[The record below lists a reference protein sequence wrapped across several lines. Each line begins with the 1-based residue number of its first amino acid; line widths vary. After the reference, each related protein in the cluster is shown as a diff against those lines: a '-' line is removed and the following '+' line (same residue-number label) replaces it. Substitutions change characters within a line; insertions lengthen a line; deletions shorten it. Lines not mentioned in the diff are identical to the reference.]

1 MYEKSDWILNG
12 KNYPRP
18 PYIDPINPAYTTS
31 NMSKE
36 ATPGTLDNGKSPSVP
51 GTAST
56 TTSITQ
62 VSRPFFTLQ
71 ELSYLHS
78 QTIPSTLKL
87 QYASTKQQIY
97 QFLNQ
102 VVKILKYPIRVL
114 ATTMNYYQ
122 RFYLFNKF
130 DVATLSMQIENSPYT
145 IAISCLFLASKV
157 EDCIKKLKDI
167 QQVCN
172 KLRDINEN
180 TLVESN
186 GAGVPF
192 IDLQRRIILSTEFK
206 LLQITKFDFNLGNN
220 PSFAI
225 NVDDLLIQ
233 FCKNLGINY
242 KISMLCWLIN
252 YDIIQTPLSLVVPP
266 HSIALAIIIIALS
279 LNPREMNLQHHEIG
293 EDDEQEITK
302 IKKILSELDCNDFQC
317 PEVLV
322 NEAILYILDYYTH
335 QYDNSIL
342 QDYLPPIDQ
351 VTGKNQIFKF
361 LELKQKFNDVE
372 ILNEKSCNFKLNE
385 KDGYLQNWDYGVAT
399 KGLVRFM
406 LSNKRSRF
414 NNEQE
419 TKEIKEKDGKRQK
432 LAEY

>member
-1 MYEKSDWILNG
+1 
-12 KNYPRP
+12 
-18 PYIDPINPAYTTS
+18 
-31 NMSKE
+31 MSKE
-36 ATPGTLDNGKSPSVP
+36 ITPGTLEDGKSPSV
-51 GTAST
+51 ASSTTGPTPIPT

-71 ELSYLHS
+71 EISYLHS
-78 QTIPSTLKL
+78 QTIPSDLKL

-102 VVKILKYPIRVL
+102 VVKILKFPIRVL

-130 DVATLSMQIENSPYT
+130 EVANSSMQIENSPYT
-145 IAISCLFLASKV
+145 IAITCLFLASKV

-172 KLRDINEN
+172 KLRDINDN
-180 TLVESN
+180 TLVEHNGSN
-186 GAGVPF
+186 SSGSIPF
-192 IDLQRRIILSTEFK
+192 IDLQRKQILSIEFK

-225 NVDDLLIQ
+225 NVDDLLVQ

-266 HSIALAIIIIALS
+266 HCIALAIIIISLS
-279 LNPREMNLQHHEIG
+279 LNPKHMNLQHHEIG
-293 EDDEQEITK
+293 EDEETEVIK
-302 IKKILSELDCNDFQC
+302 IKKILSELDCNDFKC
-317 PEVLV
+317 PETLV

-342 QDYLPPIDQ
+342 QDYLPTIDQ

-361 LELKQKFNDVE
+361 LELKQKFNNVE
-372 ILNEKSCNFKLNE
+372 ILNEKSCSFKLNE
-385 KDGYLQNWDYGVAT
+385 KDGYLTNWDYGIAT

-419 TKEIKEKDGKRQK
+419 IKETIEREEKKRK
-432 LAEY
+432 LAEYERLSERLTGA

>member
-1 MYEKSDWILNG
+1 MEKNSSVFTKLVLLI
-12 KNYPRP
+12 PSP
-18 PYIDPINPAYTTS
+18 

-36 ATPGTLDNGKSPSVP
+36 ATPGIQNNGKSPS
-51 GTAST
+51 AST
-56 TTSITQ
+56 AVPTAASITQ

-87 QYASTKQQIY
+87 QYATTKQQIY

-102 VVKILKYPIRVL
+102 AIKMLKFPIRVL

-122 RFYLFNKF
+122 RYYLFNKF
-130 DVATLSMQIENSPYT
+130 DVANLAMHIENSPYT
-145 IAISCLFLASKV
+145 IAITCLFLASKV
-157 EDCIKKLKDI
+157 EDCIKKLKDV

-186 GAGVPF
+186 GASVPF
-192 IDLQRRIILSTEFK
+192 IDLQRKIILSTEFK

-266 HSIALAIIIIALS
+266 HCTALAIVIIALS
-279 LNPREMNLQHHEIG
+279 LNPNEMNLQHHEIG
-293 EDDEQEITK
+293 EDDEEEVVK
-302 IKKILSELDCNDFQC
+302 IKKVLSELDCNDFQC

-335 QYDNSIL
+335 QFDNSIL
-342 QDYLPPIDQ
+342 QNYLPPVDP

-361 LELKQKFNDVE
+361 LDLKQKFNDVA

-414 NNEQE
+414 DDEQQM
-419 TKEIKEKDGKRQK
+419 KENKEKEEKRQK
-432 LAEY
+432 PAEYEKLNKRLNGA

>member
-1 MYEKSDWILNG
+1 
-12 KNYPRP
+12 
-18 PYIDPINPAYTTS
+18 
-31 NMSKE
+31 MSKE
-36 ATPGTLDNGKSPSVP
+36 ATPGTLDNGKSPSVSAS
-51 GTAST
+51 AST
-56 TTSITQ
+56 SVTQ
-62 VSRPFFTLQ
+62 ISRPFFTLQ
-71 ELSYLHS
+71 EISYLHS
-78 QTIPSTLKL
+78 QTIPSALKL
-87 QYASTKQQIY
+87 QYATTKQQIY

-102 VVKILKYPIRVL
+102 VVKLLKFPIRVL

-130 DVATLSMQIENSPYT
+130 EVATSAMQIENSPYT
-145 IAISCLFLASKV
+145 IAMTCLFLASKV

-186 GAGVPF
+186 GSGFPF
-192 IDLQRRIILSTEFK
+192 IDLQRKIILSTEFK

-233 FCKNLGINY
+233 FCKNLAINY
-242 KISMLCWLIN
+242 KISMLSWLIN

-266 HSIALAIIIIALS
+266 HCIALAIIIIS
-279 LNPREMNLQHHEIG
+279 LNLNPAEMNLQHHEIG
-293 EDDEQEITK
+293 ENDEQEVVK
-302 IKKILSELDCNDFQC
+302 IKKILSGLDCSDFQC

-335 QYDNSIL
+335 QYDNSVL
-342 QDYLPPIDQ
+342 QNYLPPIDQ

-361 LELKQKFNDVE
+361 LDLKQKFNDVE
-372 ILNEKSCNFKLNE
+372 ILNERSCNFKLNE
-385 KDGYLQNWDYGVAT
+385 KDGYLKNWDYGIAT

-419 TKEIKEKDGKRQK
+419 TKESIEQEEKRQRI
-432 LAEY
+432 AEYEKLSQRASGE

>member
-1 MYEKSDWILNG
+1 M
-12 KNYPRP
+12 
-18 PYIDPINPAYTTS
+18 S
-31 NMSKE
+31 NDV
-36 ATPGTLDNGKSPSVP
+36 TPGISDKGKSPSAP
-51 GTAST
+51 ASATSAAST
-56 TTSITQ
+56 ITSVTQ

-102 VVKILKYPIRVL
+102 AVKILKFPIRVL

-122 RFYLFNKF
+122 RFYLFNQF
-130 DVATLSMQIENSPYT
+130 DIAKSPMQIENSPYT
-145 IAISCLFLASKV
+145 VAITCLFLASKV
-157 EDCIKKLKDI
+157 EDCIKKLKDV

-172 KLRDINEN
+172 KLREINEN
-180 TLVESN
+180 TLVETN
-186 GAGVPF
+186 GVGVPF
-192 IDLQRRIILSTEFK
+192 IDLQRKQILSTEFK

-233 FCKNLGINY
+233 FCKNLGLNY

-266 HSIALAIIIIALS
+266 HCIALAIIIISLS
-279 LNPREMNLQHHEIG
+279 LNPKDMNLQHHEID
-293 EDDEQEITK
+293 EDEDAEVGM
-302 IKKILSELDCNDFQC
+302 IKKILSELDCNEFQC
-317 PEVLV
+317 PETLV

-335 QYDNSIL
+335 QYDHSIL
-342 QDYLPPIDQ
+342 QDFLPPIDQ

-361 LELKQKFNDVE
+361 LELKQKFNNVE

-385 KDGYLQNWDYGVAT
+385 KDEYLANWDYGVAT
-399 KGLVRFM
+399 KGSVRFM

-414 NNEQE
+414 ANEQE
-419 TKEIKEKDGKRQK
+419 TKDKSEQEEKKQK
-432 LAEY
+432 LAEHEKLSQRLID